1 MQKIDVLFW
10 RKRLCLQNR
19 TNQNVVDFYENVDNA
34 FRKKVY
40 MQMGEKGSNELFS
53 TLNCDIIIALEGCL

>member
-19 TNQNVVDFYENVDNA
+19 TNQNVVDFYENIDNA
-34 FRKKVY
+34 FGKKF
-40 MQMGEKGSNELFS
+40 MCKWDKKAQM
-53 TLNCDIIIALEGCL
+53 NCFLHSIVI